1 MPNWFYETKEIDGLS
16 VKYLNSLDDFPEGTF
31 GFIYQ
36 IINLETFQ
44 FYIGKKFLH
53 HNKKKKLT
61 KKELAEQSGPG
72 RRATTK
78 VVQEESDW
86 KTYWGSCKELQAD
99 IKKLGIDNFERQ
111 VLYFA
116 KDKKEL
122 TYFEIKHQILEEV
135 LLTPL
140 SYNDNILGKFFKKDF
155 LL

>member
-36 IINLETFQ
+36 IVNLETFQ
-44 FYIGKKFLH
+44 FYIGKKFLY

-99 IKKLGIDNFERQ
+99 IKELGVDKFERQ

-140 SYNDNILGKFFKKDF
+140 SYNDNILGKFYKKDF
-155 LL
+155 LS

>member
-1 MPNWFYETKEIDGLS
+1 MPNWFYETKDRDELN
-16 VKYLNSLDDFPEGTF
+16 VKYLNSVSDFPEGTF

-36 IINLETFQ
+36 IVNLETYQ
-44 FYIGKKFLH
+44 FYIGKKFLY

-99 IKKLGIDNFERQ
+99 IKKLGIDKFERQ

-122 TYFEIKHQILEEV
+122 TYFEIKHQVLEEV
-135 LLTPL
+135 LFTPL

-155 LL
+155 LS